1 MTRKAVAGAY
11 LVLVGAVLVH
21 GWLVPRH
28 PAVGTVR
35 TGGQQGSTQPGGDSV
50 LFSAVVQRLQSGES
64 YYVAMGTELQARGYP
79 TASPFNWRTP
89 LHLWVLAS
97 VSETGGRVILGA
109 LAIAALALMLPS
121 SPAPR
126 ATLMAVGVPVVA
138 STILVA
144 LSEAWAGTLIALSLG
159 AYLRRWWTL
168 AALCGV
174 LAVFIRELSVAYVLS
189 AAAIALCSRR
199 KRESLVWIFGG
210 AIYLAYYGWHVHRVL
225 AAMPEGARSHGAS
238 WVQWGGLS
246 FVYRTVECYGWATLA
261 PFIVVPLVVAAGLL
275 GVVSDRMP
283 LQARVALVGYLA
295 AFSVVGL
302 PINRYWGLVTVP
314 LWGFGVLHALSG
326 LQRLRSVI
334 RELPG
339 DAEPPAASRS
349 LPARPGPAPG
359 DLRSA

>member
-1 MTRKAVAGAY
+1 MTRKAIASAY

-21 GWLVPRH
+21 GWLVPRQR
-28 PAVGTVR
+28 PAGGLR
-35 TGGQQGSTQPGGDSV
+35 DGGQQTSSQQRGDSV
-50 LFSAVVQRLQSGES
+50 LFSAVVQRLRSGES
-64 YYVAMGTELQARGYP
+64 YYAAMGTELQARGYP

-89 LHLWVLAS
+89 LHLWLLAS
-97 VSETGGRVILGA
+97 VTTTGGRVILAA
-109 LAIAALALMLPS
+109 LAIAALALMLPVS
-121 SPAPR
+121 RAPR

-174 LAVFIRELSVAYVLS
+174 LAVFIRELSVVYALS
-189 AAAIALCSRR
+189 AAAIAMCSRR
-199 KRESLVWIFGG
+199 KRESLMWVLGG
-210 AIYLAYYGWHVHRVL
+210 AMYLAYYAWHVHHVL
-225 AAMPEGARSHGAS
+225 AAMPDGARSHAAS

-261 PFIVVPLVVAAGLL
+261 PFIVVPVVVAAGLL
-275 GVVSDRMP
+275 GILSDRMP
-283 LQARVALVGYLA
+283 LQARVALVGYLT

-314 LWGFGVLHALSG
+314 LWGLGVLHAMSG
-326 LQRLRSVI
+326 LQRLRSVLW
-334 RELPG
+334 ESAG
-339 DAEPPAASRS
+339 AESPAALTFQPQQTVEGR
-349 LPARPGPAPG
+349 AP
-359 DLRSA
+359 DS